1 MDNDYLLIRQTNGG
15 QDVLFLMDNG
25 EYIRAREVVN
35 ESPSFV
41 QIVRSDAPE
50 GQTNLIG
57 KAHIVEVTA

>member
-41 QIVRSDAPE
+41 QIIRSDAPE
-50 GQTNLIG
+50 
-57 KAHIVEVTA
+57 